1 MNSLD
6 SRKAWSV
13 KLDPRCKSAIEDIR
27 QAFPDIPT
35 HAEAVAVAVAFT
47 YQAVC
52 RQGLQSLPAPELVL
66 PANEDRYDE

>member
-1 MNSLD
+1 MSSTD
-6 SRKAWSV
+6 FRKAWSV

-35 HAEAVAVAVAFT
+35 HSEALAVAVAFT

-52 RQGLQSLPAPELVL
+52 HEGLKRLPTPDMVL
-66 PANEDRYDE
+66 PANEEHFDE

>member
-1 MNSLD
+1 MSTSSNS
-6 SRKAWSV
+6 WSV

-52 RQGLQSLPAPELVL
+52 QQGLQSLPTPDGVL
-66 PANEDRYDE
+66 PANEDHFDE